1 MAKALLIN
9 REDLVKRTPLSGNID
24 LDKIIHYIEIAQDL
38 HIESLIGTKLIERIK
53 TDIVGA
59 SLSGV
64 YETLVVDYIKP
75 VLVQYTFL
83 EFLPFAQY
91 TLGNK
96 GIFKHTSEASSVP
109 TVEEIDRMKEAAR
122 DTAQHYAKRLNDYLE
137 HNSETYP
144 EFLANVE
151 EDIRPN
157 RNPLFGGWDI

>member
-1 MAKALLIN
+1 MKALLIN
-9 REDLVKRTPLSGNID
+9 REDLVKKTPLSGNLD

-38 HIESLIGTKLIERIK
+38 HIESLIGTQLLTKLK
-53 TDIVGA
+53 SDIIGS
-59 SLSGV
+59 SLSGL

-96 GIFKHTSEASSVP
+96 GIFKHTSEASSLP
-109 TVEEIDRMKEAAR
+109 SVEEIDKMKESAR

-137 HNSETYP
+137 HNSELYP
-144 EFLANVE
+144 EYLDNTE

-157 RNPLFGGWDI
+157 RNPVFGGWEL

>member
-1 MAKALLIN
+1 MKALLIN
-9 REDLVKRTPLSGNID
+9 REDLVKKTPLSGNLD

-38 HIESLIGTKLIERIK
+38 HIESLIGTQLLNRLKS
-53 TDIVGA
+53 DIISS
-59 SLSGV
+59 SLGGL

-75 VLVQYTFL
+75 VLIQYTFL

-96 GIFKHTSEASSVP
+96 GIFKHTSEASSLP
-109 TVEEIDRMKEAAR
+109 SVEEIDKMKEAAR

-137 HNSETYP
+137 HNSELYP
-144 EFLANVE
+144 EFLANTE

-157 RNPLFGGWDI
+157 RNPLFGGWEL

>member
-1 MAKALLIN
+1 MKALLIN
-9 REDLVKRTPLSGNID
+9 REDLIKRTALSGNLD

-38 HIESLIGTKLIERIK
+38 HIESLIGTQLLTKLK
-53 TDIVGA
+53 NDIISD
-59 SLSGV
+59 SLSGL

-96 GIFKHTSEASSVP
+96 GIFKHTSEASNLPS
-109 TVEEIDRMKEAAR
+109 VEEIDKMKEVAR

-137 HNSETYP
+137 HNSELYP
-144 EFLANVE
+144 EYLSNTD

-157 RNPLFGGWDI
+157 RNAIFGGWEL